1 MRSPVASPSPPDRD
15 VLPPPPPPDGLPGPA
30 GTTVTF
36 GLLVALLLLS
46 ATFIGQ
52 SCYATISVGPRAAS
66 LLWLAVPPVVVALLA
81 TALVLAQPGLTL
93 RRRHL
98 TEVPDDAPGAVRF
111 RSLALEAGVTPPPR
125 LVWDSRSAAVGALTF
140 GRPGHHCIQVSPA
153 LLGAARRRPRRFDP
167 VLRHELAHVRAR
179 DVAPA
184 FVTLHTWH
192 ALLPALAVPPL
203 LWVLVGDLS
212 LAPQY
217 LVRVGVLALVV
228 QTVRTHLLRQREH
241 YADVRAA
248 TWSPDREA
256 YAVLVATPHAVP
268 AAVDSPGLPR
278 LLSRRPRW
286 FALHPAP
293 ARRGAVVRDPG
304 LLARPSPL
312 TLLLAGLVTGAGLP
326 LLHDLL
332 AATPGFSPV
341 GAERGA
347 RLVLYALLGAAV
359 TAEVLRSVERPVPR
373 GPLALGAPAL
383 GLTAGLAAGSFVSLA
398 GTGLLQASTQEAMT
412 AGLTGLLVGAAA
424 VAVLDVAGQRR
435 RPRPA
440 LHGWTVVAGA
450 LLTALLADA
459 ATTASVLVGAGAG
472 GAVMEQ
478 AVSVLQVSWS
488 PLLLAAAAPVV
499 AVLALRGRVGRPLAT
514 GGATG
519 LLAAA
524 AAVALRLRAGSLE
537 ADPAAVA
544 YLTWTVWLVVGV
556 AAVGAG
562 VVAAH
567 RDAAA
572 GLLASA
578 AAMLGASWLL
588 VLTGPLLGG
597 MLRLDDLLRL
607 VAPLTLAGALPAV
620 AVGALI
626 RSTGRRAPRA
636 VRALTGALT
645 AAALIGVA
653 LVVGPAAVDAE
664 GRADP
669 MTAYL
674 TQDLPLLQLLRD
686 DAFLSGQ
693 LAEMAPEVSLAADVR
708 STVLPLYDRALDEAA
723 DIGRTPRVLDDP
735 DVEALHAAYV
745 EVVLAERAAFLAEAE
760 AFEEPSAL
768 TQQRQVAA
776 VLAAQEAMTR
786 WSELA
791 TAAQEAH
798 GSSS

>member
-1 MRSPVASPSPPDRD
+1 MRSPVVSPSPPDRD
-15 VLPPPPPPDGLPGPA
+15 VVPPPPPPDGLPGPA

-36 GLLVALLLLS
+36 GLLVTLLLLS
-46 ATFIGQ
+46 ATFVGQ
-52 SCYATISVGPRAAS
+52 SCYATISTGPYAAS
-66 LLWLAVPPVVVALLA
+66 LLWLAVPPAVVVLLA

-98 TEVPDDAPGAVRF
+98 TTVPDDAPGALRF

-167 VLRHELAHVRAR
+167 VLRHELAHVRAQ

-184 FVTLHTWH
+184 YVTLYTWH

-203 LWVLVGDLS
+203 LWVVVGDLS
-212 LAPQY
+212 MAPQY
-217 LVRVGVLALVV
+217 LVRVAVLALLV
-228 QTVRTHLLRQREH
+228 QTVRTHLLRLREH

-256 YAVLVATPHAVP
+256 FAVLVATPHAAP
-268 AAVDSPGLPR
+268 ADPDHPRRPR
-278 LLSRRPRW
+278 LLSRRPGW
-286 FALHPAP
+286 FALHPVP
-293 ARRGAVVRDPG
+293 ARRGAVVRDPD

-326 LLHDLL
+326 LLQNLL
-332 AATPGFSPV
+332 VAVPVFTPVS
-341 GAERGA
+341 AERGA
-347 RLVLYALLGAAV
+347 RLLLYSLLGAAV
-359 TAEVLRSVERPVPR
+359 TAEVLRSVERAVPR
-373 GPLALGAPAL
+373 GPLALGKPAL
-383 GLTAGLAAGSFVSLA
+383 GLTAGLAAGSFLSLA
-398 GTGLLQASTQEAMT
+398 GTGLLQASTQDAT
-412 AGLTGLLVGAAA
+412 ASGLTGVLVGAAA
-424 VAVLDVAGQRR
+424 VAVLDIAGEQR
-435 RPRPA
+435 RPRPV
-440 LHGWTVVAGA
+440 LRGWTVVAGA
-450 LLTALLADA
+450 VLTALLADA
-459 ATTASVLVGAGAG
+459 ATTTSVLVGAGAG

-488 PLLLAAAAPVV
+488 PHLLSAAVPVV
-499 AVLALRGRVGRPLAT
+499 AVLALRRRAARPLVA
-514 GGATG
+514 GGALG
-519 LLAAA
+519 LLAAG

-562 VVAAH
+562 TLAAH

-572 GLLASA
+572 GVLASA
-578 AAMLGASWLL
+578 VATVTAGWLL
-588 VLTGPLLGG
+588 VLTGPVLGG

-607 VAPLTLAGALPAV
+607 VAPLALAATLPAV

-626 RSTGRRAPRA
+626 RATWRRPPRG
-636 VRALTGALT
+636 VRVLTGVL
-645 AAALIGVA
+645 AATA
-653 LVVGPAAVDAE
+653 LVGATLVAGPAAVDAE

-669 MTAYL
+669 MTTYL

-693 LAEMAPEVSLAADVR
+693 LAEMAPEISLAADVR

-723 DIGRTPRVLDDP
+723 EVARSPLVRDDP

-745 EVVLAERAAFLAEAE
+745 EVVSAERAAFLAEAE
-760 AFEEPSAL
+760 AYEEPSTL
-768 TQQRQVAA
+768 KQQRQVAA
-776 VLAAQEAMTR
+776 VLAAHEAMSR

-798 GSSS
+798 GPSS

>member
-1 MRSPVASPSPPDRD
+1 MRSPVASPSPPERD
-15 VLPPPPPPDGLPGPA
+15 VLPPPPPPDGVPGPA

-36 GLLVALLLLS
+36 GLLVTLLLLS
-46 ATFIGQ
+46 ATFVGQ
-52 SCYATISVGPRAAS
+52 SCYATISVGPHAAS

-98 TEVPDDAPGAVRF
+98 TAVPDDAPGALRF
-111 RSLALEAGVTPPPR
+111 RALALEAGVTPPPR
-125 LVWDSRSAAVGALTF
+125 LVWDSRSPAVGALTF

-184 FVTLHTWH
+184 YVTLHTWH

-203 LWVLVGDLS
+203 LWIGVRDLS

-268 AAVDSPGLPR
+268 STVDHP
-278 LLSRRPRW
+278 RRPSLLRRRPGW

-326 LLHDLL
+326 LLQNLL
-332 AATPGFSPV
+332 AAVPGFSPV
-341 GAERGA
+341 SAERGA
-347 RLVLYALLGAAV
+347 RLALYALLGAAV
-359 TAEVLRSVERPVPR
+359 TAEVLRSVERVVLR
-373 GPLALGAPAL
+373 GPRTLGAPAL
-383 GLTAGLAAGSFVSLA
+383 ALTAGLAAGSFVSLA
-398 GTGLLQASTQEAMT
+398 GTGLLQASTQEAAA
-412 AGLTGLLVGAAA
+412 AGLTGLLVGAAT
-424 VAVLDVAGQRR
+424 VAVLDVAAWRR

-440 LHGWTVVAGA
+440 LRGWTVVAGA

-472 GAVMEQ
+472 AAVIEQ

-488 PLLLAAAAPVV
+488 PLLLAAAVPVI
-499 AVLALRGRVGRPLAT
+499 AVLALRRRVLRPLAA
-514 GGATG
+514 GGALG

-524 AAVALRLRAGSLE
+524 AAVVLRLRAGSLE

-572 GLLASA
+572 GLLAST
-578 AAMLGASWLL
+578 AAMLSAGWVL
-588 VLTGPLLGG
+588 VLTGPFLGG
-597 MLRLDDLLRL
+597 MLRLGDLLRL
-607 VAPLTLAGALPAV
+607 VAPLTLAAALPAV
-620 AVGALI
+620 AVGALG
-626 RSTGRRAPRA
+626 RSTGHRPPRA
-636 VRALTGALT
+636 VRVLSGVL
-645 AAALIGVA
+645 AATALIGA
-653 LVVGPAAVDAE
+653 TLVVGPAAVDAE

-693 LAEMAPEVSLAADVR
+693 LAEMAPEVTLAADIR

-723 DIGRTPRVLDDP
+723 DMGQTPLVLDDP
-735 DVEALHAAYV
+735 DVETLHAAYV
-745 EVVLAERAAFLAEAE
+745 EVVTAERAAFLAEAE
-760 AFEEPSAL
+760 AFEDPNAL
-768 TQQRQVAA
+768 TQERQVAA
-776 VLAAQEAMTR
+776 VLAAHEAMTR